1 MNELAKLRLRQA
13 IELVDAAIT
22 QECEAFLG
30 LYSQKQQENEQLRE
44 QLAQLQELEAQL
56 IAARDPL

>member
-1 MNELAKLRLRQA
+1 MSQLATTRLRQR
-13 IELVDAAIT
+13 IELVDAAIA

-30 LYSQKQQENEQLRE
+30 LYAQKQQENEQLRE